1 MDKIISITQLDS
13 EVSPGKPSAISRS
26 WDDEIIYFIMLDR
39 FHDGLNRTSIDS
51 RSGFGDE
58 KKLKS
63 FCGGNLKGV
72 LLKLDY
78 IKALGCTA
86 IWLSPFLEND
96 NKYHGY
102 AIRNFLKVDPRFGSL
117 EDLKL
122 LVDECHKKDLRVIM
136 DVVANHSG
144 DTWHY
149 KETSTPYNK
158 GKIYTFGAWKSRE
171 WPVPIELR
179 NPGLYNRR
187 GCIINFDEY
196 PETLEGDIF
205 ELKSF
210 RNDHS
215 QEALKVSEILASIYT
230 YWIKETGVD
239 GFRIDAAKHFG
250 IPALKRFVEGI
261 RDYTEKAGCQ
271 DFFLFAEVAS
281 GDDLAQEFLKEIPG
295 LNAVIDFPLHFILP
309 EMIRGNTTPD
319 QFKILMNHRKKLSE
333 GQSRITFLDN
343 HDQLGQ
349 QVKKRFAAGLSEE
362 QFELGVGFLFCFPG
376 IPCLY
381 YGTEQ
386 GLGGRGKADDAVRET
401 MFALD
406 NQTEDLFGQDNFYFK
421 KIQEFSNIRK
431 QNTALSKGRFEI
443 LEVLELTN
451 EIKYGNKKSILAFSR
466 MYESELMLIIC
477 NFSSNKK
484 IKGLVRPEKESYVG
498 AFEKIKST
506 SSNSNNKFFEVKREE
521 KNSSIAVELE
531 PFEILILKKINGK

>member
-1 MDKIISITQLDS
+1 
-13 EVSPGKPSAISRS
+13 
-26 WDDEIIYFIMLDR
+26 MLDR

-51 RSGFGDE
+51 RTGFGDE
-58 KKLKS
+58 EKLKS

-96 NKYHGY
+96 DKYHGY

-136 DVVANHSG
+136 DVVVNHSG
-144 DTWHY
+144 DIWSYQEPSATY
-149 KETSTPYNK
+149 DK
-158 GKIYTFGAWKSRE
+158 GKVYTFGAWKSRE

-187 GCIINFDEY
+187 GSIINFDEY

-215 QEALKVSEILASIYT
+215 PEARKVLELLASIYT
-230 YWIKETGVD
+230 YWIKEIGVD

-250 IPALKRFVEGI
+250 IPALKQFVESI
-261 RDYTEKAGCQ
+261 RDYTEKAGHQ

-281 GDDLAQEFLKEIPG
+281 GDDLAEEFLNEITG

-309 EMIRGNTTPD
+309 EMIRGNAYPD
-319 QFKILMNHRKKLSE
+319 QFIKLMNHRKKLSE
-333 GQSRITFLDN
+333 GKSKVTFLDN

-349 QVKKRFAAGLSEE
+349 QVKKRFAADLSEK
-362 QFELGVGFLFCFPG
+362 QFEFGIGFLFCFPG

-386 GLGGRGKADDAVRET
+386 GLDGRGKSDNAVRES

-406 NQTEDLFGQDNFYFK
+406 NQFEDLFLQDNFYFK

-431 QNTALSKGRFEI
+431 QFPALSKGGFKL
-443 LEVLELTN
+443 LEVLELTKGV
-451 EIKYGNKKSILAFSR
+451 KYGNKKSILAFSR
-466 MYESELMLIIC
+466 TYESELMLIIC

-484 IKGLVRPEKESYVG
+484 IKGLVRPEKERYVG

-506 SSNSNNKFFEVKREE
+506 SSNSNNNFLEVKTEE
-521 KNSSIAVELE
+521 NDSTIAVELE

>member
-1 MDKIISITQLDS
+1 MEKIISITQLDS
-13 EVSPGKPSAISRS
+13 EVSFGNPSAISRS
-26 WDDEIIYFIMLDR
+26 WDDEIIYFLMLDR
-39 FHDGLNRTSIDS
+39 FHDGQNRTSVTS
-51 RSGFGDE
+51 GSGFGDE
-58 KKLKS
+58 EKLKS

-78 IKALGCTA
+78 IKGLGCTA

-96 NKYHGY
+96 NRYHGY

-122 LVDECHKKDLRVIM
+122 LVDECHKKGLRVIM
-136 DVVANHSG
+136 DVVVNHSG

-149 KETSTPYNK
+149 KESSTPYNK
-158 GKIYTFGAWKSRE
+158 GKAYTFGTWKSRE
-171 WPVPIELR
+171 WPVPIEFR

-187 GCIINFDEY
+187 GSIINFDEY

-210 RNDHS
+210 KNDHS
-215 QEALKVSEILASIYT
+215 QEALKVSEILASIYI

-250 IPALKRFVEGI
+250 IPALKRFVESI
-261 RDYTEKAGCQ
+261 RDYTEKAGHR

-281 GDDLAQEFLKEIPG
+281 GDELAQEFLDEIPA
-295 LNAVIDFPLHFILP
+295 LNAVIDFPLHFLVP
-309 EMIRGNTTPD
+309 EMIRGNVNPD
-319 QFKILMNHRKKLSE
+319 QLKKLMTHRKKLSG
-333 GQSRITFLDN
+333 GQSKVTFLDN

-349 QVKKRFAAGLSEE
+349 QIKKRFPAGLSDE
-362 QFELGVGFLFCFPG
+362 QFELGIGFLFCFPG

-386 GLGGRGKADDAVRET
+386 GLGGRGKTDDAVREC

-406 NQTEDLFGQDNFYFK
+406 NQSEDLFGQDNFYFK

-431 QNTALSKGRFEI
+431 QYTALSKGRFEV
-443 LEVLELTN
+443 LEVLELTT
-451 EIKYGNKKSILAFSR
+451 EVKYGNKKSILAFSR
-466 MYESELMLIIC
+466 TYESELMLIIC

-484 IKGLVRPEKESYVG
+484 INGLVRPEKETYSG

-506 SSNSNNKFFEVKREE
+506 SSDSNNKFFEVKTEG
-521 KNSSIAVELE
+521 KDSGIAVELE

>member
-1 MDKIISITQLDS
+1 MDKVISITQLDS
-13 EVSPGKPSAISRS
+13 EVSPGKPSGISRS

-39 FHDGLNRTSIDS
+39 FHDGRNRTSINS

-58 KKLKS
+58 EKLKS

-78 IKALGCTA
+78 IKSLGCTA

-102 AIRNFLKVDPRFGSL
+102 AIRNFLKVDPHFGTL

-136 DVVANHSG
+136 DVVVNHSG
-144 DTWHY
+144 DTWSY
-149 KETSTPYNK
+149 KETSTPYDSSK
-158 GKIYTFGAWKSRE
+158 VYTFGNWKSRE

-179 NPGLYNRR
+179 NPSLYNKR
-187 GCIINFDEY
+187 GSIINFDEY
-196 PETLEGDIF
+196 PETLEGDLF

-215 QEALKVSEILASIYT
+215 QEARKVLDILVAIYA

-239 GFRIDAAKHFG
+239 GFRVDAAKHFG
-250 IPALKRFVEGI
+250 IPALKRFVDSI
-261 RDYTEKAGCQ
+261 REYTEQAGQQ

-281 GDDLAQEFLKEIPG
+281 GDDLAEEFLNEIPG
-295 LNAVIDFPLHFILP
+295 LDAVIDFPVHFILP
-309 EMIRGNTTPD
+309 EMIRGNASQDT
-319 QFKILMNHRKKLSE
+319 FHKLMTHRKKLSK
-333 GQSRITFLDN
+333 GQSKITFLDN

-362 QFELGVGFLFCFPG
+362 QFELGIGFLFCFPG

-386 GLGGRGKADDAVRET
+386 GLEGHGKTDEAVRET

-406 NQTEDLFGQDNFYFK
+406 NHSEDIFEQDNFYFK

-431 QNTALSKGRFEI
+431 QYKALSRGRFEL

-451 EIKYGNKKSILAFSR
+451 EVKYGNKKSILAFSR
-466 MYESELMLIIC
+466 TYESEFMLIIC

-484 IKGLVRPEKESYVG
+484 IKGLVRPGKERYAGS
-498 AFEKIKST
+498 FEKIN
-506 SSNSNNKFFEVKREE
+506 SSNNEIFEVKTVE
-521 KNSSIAVELE
+521 KDASIPVELE
-531 PFEILILKKINGK
+531 PLEILILKRINGK

>member
-1 MDKIISITQLDS
+1 MDKIISITQLDL
-13 EVSPGKPSAISRS
+13 EVPLRKAPAISRS

-39 FHDGLNRTSIDS
+39 FHDGLHRTSINS

-58 KKLKS
+58 EKLKS

-102 AIRNFLKVDPRFGSL
+102 AIRNFLKVDSRFGTL

-136 DVVANHSG
+136 DVVVNHSG
-144 DTWHY
+144 DTWSY
-149 KETSTPYNK
+149 KETSTPYDK
-158 GKIYTFGAWKSRE
+158 GKVYTFGNWKSRE

-179 NPGLYNRR
+179 NPNLYNKR
-187 GCIINFDEY
+187 GSIIHFDEY
-196 PETLEGDIF
+196 PETLDGDLF

-215 QEALKVSEILASIYT
+215 PEAGKVSEILGAIYT

-250 IPALKRFVEGI
+250 IPALKSFIQNI
-261 RDYTEKAGCQ
+261 RKNTEQSGHQ
-271 DFFLFAEVAS
+271 DFFIFAEVAS
-281 GDDLAQEFLKEIPG
+281 GDDLTEEFLNEIPG
-295 LNAVIDFPLHFILP
+295 LDAVIDFPLHFILP
-309 EMIRGNTTPD
+309 EMIRGNVNPD
-319 QFKILMNHRKKLSE
+319 QFQKLMSQRMKLSD

-349 QVKKRFAAGLSEE
+349 QIKKRFAAGLSEE
-362 QFELGVGFLFCFPG
+362 QFELGIGFLFCFPG

-386 GLGGRGKADDAVRET
+386 GLEGRGKTDDAVRET

-406 NQTEDLFGQDNFYFK
+406 NQSEDLFGEDNFYFK
-421 KIQEFSNIRK
+421 KIQEFSTIRR
-431 QNTALSKGRFEI
+431 QYAALSRGRFEM

-451 EIKYGNKKSILAFSR
+451 EVKYGNKKSILAFSR
-466 MYESELMLIIC
+466 SYESELMLIIC

-484 IKGLVRPEKESYVG
+484 IKGLVRPGKERYAG
-498 AFEKIKST
+498 AFEKIR
-506 SSNSNNKFFEVKREE
+506 SNSSNNKFFEVKTEE
-521 KNSSIAVELE
+521 KDSGITVELE
-531 PFEILILKKINGK
+531 PLEILILKKINGK